1 MEQHFMVELDYF
13 NPIVYK
19 ENNFEEIENIILTH
33 LRNSGKL
40 VSIAMSIDDALMW
53 IVIKAESE
61 EMVIKTINAIP
72 VDYELSY
79 EYYFMHH
86 YEVVQE
92 IGAFSLN

>member
-13 NPIVYK
+13 NPVVYK
-19 ENNFEEIENIILTH
+19 EDNFEEIENIILTH

-53 IVIKAESE
+53 IVIKADTE
-61 EMVIKTINAIP
+61 EEVIKTINTIP
-72 VDYELSY
+72 VGYELSY

-86 YEVVQE
+86 YEVVHE